1 MDCPSSDVLIW
12 FLVLRPAAKE
22 RRSETFPHN
31 FCKVSQCWLLLQQTQ
46 NSDLETLQQKIW
58 HHSALLT
65 KIPTWSL
72 RSIPGTFFFNL
83 LAPLGAPYGLV
94 LIRSKH
100 IVVFTQPMNVIV
112 AQQPSIT
119 VALLLDLLVLLLP
132 VSMLL
137 WQQLS
142 LVHLKMSV

>member
-1 MDCPSSDVLIW
+1 MILIRNG
-12 FLVLRPAAKE
+12 FAK
-22 RRSETFPHN
+22 
-31 FCKVSQCWLLLQQTQ
+31 
-46 NSDLETLQQKIW
+46 
-58 HHSALLT
+58 
-65 KIPTWSL
+65 
-72 RSIPGTFFFNL
+72 TFFSL
-83 LAPLGAPYGLV
+83 LARIGAPYAISYGLI

-119 VALLLDLLVLLLP
+119 VSLLLDLLVLLLP